1 LLKLGKEKRALKVAK
16 HRVSPHLWPEV
27 TFLIR
32 LRLCF
37 TFFSPIADLHLQ
49 LGGHSRGKAKRDQ
62 MSAVLQKQK
71 MTKH

>member
-16 HRVSPHLWPEV
+16 HRVSSRTPSHN
-27 TFLIR
+27 
-32 LRLCF
+32 LRQ
-37 TFFSPIADLHLQ
+37 FFASLHQNFPNFDHTLQ

-62 MSAVLQKQK
+62 MASVLQKQK

>member
-16 HRVSPHLWPEV
+16 HRVSPHSWPEFNYRSILPFY
-27 TFLIR
+27 TL
-32 LRLCF
+32 L
-37 TFFSPIADLHLQ
+37 PIADRRLQ

-62 MSAVLQKQK
+62 MASVLQKQK